1 MSQTDTD
8 EGAQTIDDRVVLLPK
23 ISGLRTPANSNIS
36 DEMGQQRSFLQHNSS
51 LVSDMQEVENAGT
64 EKTNDSTGFEEQQ
77 PEEWDSTGTRA
88 MFARIWQNKHVEQ
101 ETSNQENSPC
111 AQSNRGVS
119 IGANRKSRRDREIL
133 GETECDDEGSPSK
146 KNKVNHDGDGSSEP
160 LGISPIPQN
169 VASESARKRE
179 ANAKA

>member
-1 MSQTDTD
+1 
-8 EGAQTIDDRVVLLPK
+8 
-23 ISGLRTPANSNIS
+23 
-36 DEMGQQRSFLQHNSS
+36 
-51 LVSDMQEVENAGT
+51 MQEVENEGT
-64 EKTNDSTGFEEQQ
+64 EKTNESTGLEEQQ

-88 MFARIWQNKHVEQ
+88 MFARIWQNQHVEQ

-160 LGISPIPQN
+160 LGDITN
-169 VASESARKRE
+169 TTERGKRKRKKKRGKRKSLAE
-179 ANAKA
+179 NLV